1 MSNGEER
8 RYHPRAATS
17 IEVRSR
23 LLEPSELPMLASSLG
38 RPDPPIP
45 QLHMVNANARLTHLA
60 SVNLSAG
67 GLSAS
72 GDLEIASEKAYAK
85 GADVV
90 VEFDLKDGEEPV
102 RAVAQVMW
110 SEQAGGKIRMGLMF
124 LLITDA
130 AFLRIQDHVHRH
142 LNT

>member
-1 MSNGEER
+1 MTDGEDR
-8 RYHPRAATS
+8 RYHPRATTT
-17 IEVRSR
+17 IEVWSR

-45 QLHMVNANARLTHLA
+45 QLHMVKGGTRITHLA

-72 GDLEIASEKAYAK
+72 GDLEIDSDKAYAK

-90 VEFDLKDGEEPV
+90 VEFDLKDGQGPV

-110 SEQAGGKIRMGLMF
+110 TEKAGSKVRMGLMF
-124 LLITDA
+124 LLITDSS
-130 AFLRIQDHVHRH
+130 FMRIQDHVHLH
-142 LNT
+142 MNT